1 MTEQSYD
8 ITEYT
13 SLEPIV
19 KKDTLLTLSYGAYED
34 YTVSKVYLV
43 NVDFNIEEVAKTYW
57 YKCAEKEY
65 NENPDDFWL
74 YGIDV
79 ESSFIDYLLEQDY
92 ISKVNQ
98 RRIYMGDEYFFNS
111 YVWEED
117 FKKRKGIDDF

>member
-43 NVDFNIEEVAKTYW
+43 NVDFNIEEV
-57 YKCAEKEY
+57 
-65 NENPDDFWL
+65 DDW
-74 YGIDV
+74 
-79 ESSFIDYLLEQDY
+79 Q
-92 ISKVNQ
+92 
-98 RRIYMGDEYFFNS
+98 
-111 YVWEED
+111 
-117 FKKRKGIDDF
+117 